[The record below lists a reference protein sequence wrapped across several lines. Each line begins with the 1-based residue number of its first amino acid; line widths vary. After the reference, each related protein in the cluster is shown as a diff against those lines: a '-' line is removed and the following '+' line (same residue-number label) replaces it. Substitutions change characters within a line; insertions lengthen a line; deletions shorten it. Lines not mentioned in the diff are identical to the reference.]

1 MRASHV
7 VVAIIAL
14 AGCSDDRAS
23 PDTRSTESP
32 VRVPTTTANP
42 ATTLVPTTEPTV
54 PPTTAAPATTVPP
67 TTAGVVTTVAATT
80 APRTTFTVE
89 TFPVP
94 AGSGP
99 HDVSPALDGGV
110 WFTAQDSGHLG
121 LLNPVTGE
129 SRMFALGDGSR
140 PHGVITATDGAAW
153 VTDGG
158 RNSIIRV
165 DPVTGGVT
173 EHPLPAEA
181 ADANLNTATFE
192 ADGSLWFTGQNGW
205 YGRVALDGTVSV
217 YPAPE
222 GPGPYGITTTPTG
235 DVYYASLAGSYVG
248 RIDRSTGAATVLEP
262 PVPDQGSRRV
272 WSDAG
277 GRIWVS
283 GWDSGDVFVYDP
295 ETDEWRWWRLPGDDP
310 QPYAVFVDNSD
321 AVWLSDFGANAL
333 VRFDPATETF
343 VSVALPDADAEVRQ
357 LHGRPGELWGAESS
371 ADKLVLVRL

>member
-7 VVAIIAL
+7 VVAAVAL

-23 PDTRSTESP
+23 PDTQSTESP
-32 VRVPTTTANP
+32 ATVRTSVP
-42 ATTLVPTTEPTV
+42 ATTREPATTPVPTTEATA
-54 PPTTAAPATTVPP
+54 PPTTTPPTTGAPTTTTPPATT
-67 TTAGVVTTVAATT
+67 T
-80 APRTTFTVE
+80 PRATFTVE

-121 LLNPVTGE
+121 LLDPVTGE
-129 SRMFALGDGSR
+129 SRMFDLGDGSR

-153 VTDGG
+153 VTDSG

-165 DPVTGGVT
+165 DPVTGGLT

-181 ADANLNTATFE
+181 ADANLNTATFD
-192 ADGSLWFTGQNGW
+192 ADGTLWFTGQNGW
-205 YGRVALDGTVSV
+205 YGQVAVDGTVSV

-222 GPGPYGITTTPTG
+222 GPGPYGITTTPSG

-248 RIDRSTGAATVLEP
+248 RIDRSTSAATVLEP

-283 GWDSGDVFVYDP
+283 GWDSGAVFVYDP
-295 ETDEWRWWRLPGDDP
+295 ETDGWRWWPLPGDDP

-321 AVWLSDFGANAL
+321 AVWLSDLGANAL
-333 VRFDPATETF
+333 VRFDPETETF
-343 VSVALPDADAEVRQ
+343 VSVALPDPDAAVRQ